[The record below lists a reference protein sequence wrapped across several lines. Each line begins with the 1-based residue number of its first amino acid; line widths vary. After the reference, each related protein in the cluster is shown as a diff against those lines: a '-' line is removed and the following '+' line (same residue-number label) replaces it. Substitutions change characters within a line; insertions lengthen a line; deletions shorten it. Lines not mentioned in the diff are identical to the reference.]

1 MRQTALHIAEAVS
14 KYIVEPSRTCVLD
27 MISACDTVERANE
40 ELRCLTGVRHFF
52 HDREAFEEFHRIL
65 MLPASSAVPHKS
77 REWGDF
83 QTPPGLATRVCRY
96 LAEIGVSPRIIVE
109 PTYGTGNF
117 ILAALKAF
125 PTVELVY
132 GVEIQEKYHWH
143 LKLALLI
150 KALSGHRTLAE
161 IELHQDDIFTHRF
174 SDEILKA
181 QDMLIIGNPPWVT
194 NAEIGALDAHNLPTK
209 RNIKALKGIDAIMGK
224 SNFDIGEFIVLRML
238 DLFSGQR
245 GALAMLCKNSVI
257 KNIVNI
263 LPQRRLK
270 VSNIRALEIDA
281 SREFGA
287 SVMASLLVMNIGA
300 SNSAFTCQVAT
311 LDHPNRVTS
320 TFGWTHKRF
329 VSNVEDYEPNSDL
342 DGKSPLVW
350 RQGLKHDCAP
360 IMELNLRDGLWVNGN
375 GEVVDVEDQWCYWL
389 LKSSDLRK
397 FEVDR
402 ARRKVLV
409 PQHRLGEDTFDLQEN
424 APMLWE
430 YLVRNS
436 EYFERR
442 KSNIYRNKPRF
453 SIFGVGEYSFTA
465 YKVAISG
472 LYKEPCFSLVLPMAG
487 CPVMLDDTC
496 YFLGFDTY
504 PDALFT
510 ASLLNSPMVKQF
522 LQSIIFAD
530 AKRPYTKEALMRIDL
545 AQAAC
550 RSSFYT
556 LRTFWAEI
564 GYKPRVSV
572 LEADFEEYKQRL
584 SPIAKMRE
592 GLQFT
597 LRI

>member
-1 MRQTALHIAEAVS
+1 MRQTALYIAEAVS
-14 KYIVEPSRTCVLD
+14 EYIVEPSRTHLLD
-27 MISACDTVERANE
+27 MISAYDTVERANE
-40 ELRCLTGVRHFF
+40 ELRRLTGIRRFF
-52 HDREAFEEFHRIL
+52 HDHEALKEFRRIL
-65 MLPASSAVPHKS
+65 MLPASSTVPCKN

-83 QTPPGLATRVCRY
+83 QTPPGLAAQVCHY
-96 LAEIGVSPRIIVE
+96 LVEIGVSPRIIVE
-109 PTYGTGNF
+109 PTYGAGSF
-117 ILAALKAF
+117 ILAVLKSF

-132 GVEIQEKYHWH
+132 GVEIQEKYQWH

-150 KALSGHRTLAE
+150 KALRDHRTSAE

-194 NAEIGALDAHNLPTK
+194 NAELGTLDARNLPTK
-209 RNIKALKGIDAIMGK
+209 RNIKALKGMDAITGK
-224 SNFDIGEFIVLRML
+224 SNFDIGEFVLLRML
-238 DLFSGQR
+238 DLFSSQR
-245 GALAMLCKNSVI
+245 GTLAILCKNSVI
-257 KNIVNI
+257 KNIVEI

-270 VSNIRALEIDA
+270 VSNIEALEIDA

-287 SVMASLLVMNIGA
+287 AVVASLLVMDMGA
-300 SNSAFTCQVAT
+300 SNPAFTCQVAT
-311 LDHPNRVTS
+311 LDHPNRVSS

-329 VSNVEDYEPNSDL
+329 VSNVEDYESNGDL
-342 DGKSPLVW
+342 DGKSPLIW
-350 RQGLKHDCAP
+350 RQGLKHDCAR
-360 IMELNLRDGLWVNGN
+360 IMELNVRDGLWFNGN
-375 GEVVDVEDQWCYWL
+375 GEVVDVENQWGYWL

-402 ARRKVLV
+402 ARRKVIV
-409 PQHRLGEDTFDLQEN
+409 PQHRLGEDTFDLQKN
-424 APMLWE
+424 APRLWE

-472 LYKEPCFSLVLPMAG
+472 LYKEPCFSLVLPMDN

-504 PDALFT
+504 LDALFT
-510 ASLLNSPMVKQF
+510 TSLLNSPMVRQL
-522 LQSIIFAD
+522 LQCIIFAD
-530 AKRPYTKEALMRIDL
+530 AKRPYTKEVLMRIDL
-545 AQAAC
+545 TQAAC
-550 RSSFYT
+550 RSSFCI
-556 LRTFWAEI
+556 LRTFWADI

-572 LEADFEEYKQRL
+572 VEADFEEYKQRL
-584 SPIAKMRE
+584 SLMGKRPE
-592 GLQFT
+592 SLQFT
-597 LRI
+597 LGI